1 MNETERRKT
10 EHITICLNE
19 QVEAQ
24 GITSGFEQYRF
35 RHNALPEINFDD
47 VDLGTSF
54 LGANLR
60 TPLLMS
66 SMTGGSQLAG
76 VINERLAK
84 AAQRRGWSFGV
95 GSVRA
100 AVENRDLAPTFH
112 VRRFAPDIPIIA
124 NIGAVQLNYGFGIE
138 DCMTAVNITE
148 ADMLVL
154 HLNSMQEVFQPEGDT
169 AFSGLLKKI
178 EELCVALPI
187 PIGVKEVGWGIDAE
201 TARKLYNAGIAF
213 IDVAGAGGTSWS
225 QVEKFRGSDVV
236 RSAAAE
242 AFTDWGIP
250 TASCIRE
257 VRAALPQIAL
267 IGSGGVH
274 SGVDAA
280 KAIAL
285 GADIVGI
292 GRSLLTSAVESEEA
306 LDAVLQ
312 RIELELRIAMFG
324 IGVQDIFG
332 LRNTSRLVCREY

>member
-1 MNETERRKT
+1 MNETEKRKT

-35 RHNALPEINFDD
+35 RHNALPEINFEDI
-47 VDLGTSF
+47 DLGTSF

-84 AAQRRGWSFGV
+84 AAQRRGWSLGV

-100 AVENRDLAPTFH
+100 AVERRDLSPTFQ

-201 TARKLYNAGIAF
+201 TARKLYQAGIAF

-236 RSAAAE
+236 RRAAAE

-257 VRAALPQIAL
+257 VRAALPQVAL

-285 GADIVGI
+285 GADVVGI
-292 GRSLLTSAVESEEA
+292 GRSLLTSAVDSEEA

-324 IGVQDIFG
+324 IGADKISD
-332 LRNTSRLVCREY
+332 LHHTTRLIRLE